1 MWSDGMPLTISYL
14 NIPNEQQ
21 PAKRFQETTKI
32 DPDSD
37 LDEDSSQFGQNTDL
51 YESEKV
57 DVNGDCF
64 IWSTNA
70 LVFNAWLPIN
80 CSRKVNRP
88 FIVCENK
95 LVMNRTNNFYKRS
108 QFQCNPRYIEYNE
121 YCIRISKSLSN
132 RQITLF
138 SQKSTLDA
146 VLIRLLSAWT
156 MPLYVGQKRQTIYVV
171 KWHGNNNCE
180 CYTSVDTFYMENK
193 AWKSDKNCTCSINY
207 PSLIVVPQIETI
219 IPRHLFSCE
228 DNIFKQ
234 RMYLCD
240 GEDDCPRRDDER
252 SCFHICSN
260 HSDCTKGC
268 LSPICNC
275 KQLYHQCT
283 FGGCVHQ
290 TFVCDGVVHCP
301 ADDSDELMCQ
311 YQLSKKTPRKRL
323 FHDASSWCNS
333 FSNESYPNN
342 EICLLTRDKYG
353 VTEHCSNTEHLR
365 YCVDFRC
372 PNHYKC
378 FASYC
383 IPLHMVCDGIEDC
396 PTGQDEDHCEGF
408 ACQGYFQCKGTH
420 LCLHLSYLCDGVV
433 DCYLYNDDELYCDS
447 FQYPKGCESIGLT
460 VTCISVFLESLQSI
474 SKQGTAK
481 AIILTSSIVND
492 ATTEIL
498 LSKFPLALVLNLTDT
513 RFVQNIHPW
522 AFRHLSQLRVL
533 DLTNVSIS
541 IDKDN
546 SFRDMDSLKHLY
558 FIRTLT
564 STIYANVFQ
573 LPNLLS
579 LCLQHSTIQHI
590 EDGAFCFLL
599 NLRKLD
605 LSYNKLKHLRAFG
618 CLYGLHILDI
628 SNNKLAIIDDTA
640 LENIAVV
647 RFSNHIAFCCYL
659 KFNVSCEVDKRTVS
673 KVEIQ
678 NECQSILS
686 RHTWMKVMYAF
697 MGFTST
703 LLSIALAVKIVLS
716 KGGISKKTSRYIAA
730 IAISDALNGIYLLIV
745 LITDVV
751 NELLTGRIVL
761 RKYLLAILYLMGT
774 IPKASIIITQFEHLL
789 MTVGMYIATCHIFY
803 DYEPYIRVARFILW
817 IVCVSYCIIDIA
829 LLRHVFVRFSI
840 IWHPYQMTDFSIGD
854 ILSGVLIAGY
864 ELAIFAI
871 IVVLCMCIYRTVS
884 RNEQKMK
891 VNRKP
896 KQRLVAQKLIR
907 LSIGRMVITL
917 LSVSLI
923 VLLKYHLGLSG
934 IVKQLLIAFIVPSS
948 SIVNFG
954 MFYKYGQ
961 SQ

>member
-1 MWSDGMPLTISYL
+1 MWSDGMPLTISYF

-21 PAKRFQETTKI
+21 PAKRFQETTVI
-32 DPDSD
+32 DPHSD
-37 LDEDSSQFGQNTDL
+37 PDEDSSYFGQNTDL
-51 YESEKV
+51 YDSEKV
-57 DVNGDCF
+57 DVNKDCF

-88 FIVCENK
+88 FVVCENK
-95 LVMNRTNNFYKRS
+95 LVMNRTKNFYKRS
-108 QFQCNPRYIEYNE
+108 QFQCNSRYIEYNE
-121 YCIRISKSLSN
+121 YCIRISKSVSN
-132 RQITLF
+132 SQTTRF

-146 VLIRLLSAWT
+146 VLMRLLSAWT
-156 MPLYVGQKRQTIYVV
+156 MPLYISQKRQTIYVV

-193 AWKSDKNCTCSINY
+193 AWRSDKKCTCSINY
-207 PSLIVVPQIETI
+207 PSLIIVPQIKTI
-219 IPRHLFSCE
+219 IPNHLFSCE
-228 DNIFKQ
+228 DNNFKQ
-234 RMYLCD
+234 RIYLCD

-268 LSPICNC
+268 ISPSCIC

-290 TFVCDGVVHCP
+290 TFVCDGIVQCF
-301 ADDSDELMCQ
+301 ADDSDELRCQ
-311 YQLSKKTPRKRL
+311 YQLSRNTQKKR
-323 FHDASSWCNS
+323 FGNDAVSLCNS
-333 FSNESYPNN
+333 FSNENYPNN
-342 EICLLTRDKYG
+342 EICLLTRDQYG

-365 YCVDFRC
+365 FCVDFRC

-378 FASYC
+378 FESYC
-383 IPLHMVCDGIEDC
+383 IPLHLVCDGIKDC
-396 PTGQDEDHCEGF
+396 PTGQDEEHCERF
-408 ACQGYFQCKGTH
+408 TCQGYFQCKGTH
-420 LCLHLSYLCDGVV
+420 LCLHLNYLCDGVV
-433 DCYLYNDDELYCDS
+433 DCYLYSDDELYCDS

-460 VTCISVFLESLQSI
+460 VTCISVFIESLQSI

-492 ATTEIL
+492 AMKNIL
-498 LSKFPLALVLNLTDT
+498 LSRFSFTLMLNLTDT
-513 RFVQNIHPW
+513 LFVQNIHPR
-522 AFRHLSQLRVL
+522 AFRYLSQLRVL

-541 IDKDN
+541 IDRDN
-546 SFRDMDSLKHLY
+546 SFRDMYPLKHLHL
-558 FIRTLT
+558 IRTLT
-564 STIYANVFQ
+564 STIYANTFQ
-573 LPNLLS
+573 LPSLLS
-579 LCLQHSTIQHI
+579 LYLQHSRIQHI

-605 LSYNKLKHLRAFG
+605 LSYNKIKYLRAFG
-618 CLYGLHILDI
+618 CFYGLDILDI
-628 SNNKLAIIDDTA
+628 SNNKLVIVDDTA

-659 KFNVSCEVDKRTVS
+659 ILNASCEVDKRTVS
-673 KVEIQ
+673 TVEIQ

-686 RHTWMKVMYAF
+686 RHIWLKVMYAF
-697 MGFTST
+697 IGFTST
-703 LLSIALAVKIVLS
+703 LLSIALIVKILLS
-716 KGGISKKTSRYIAA
+716 KGGLSKKTSRYIAA
-730 IAISDALNGIYLLIV
+730 IAISDTLNGIYLLIV

-761 RKYLLAILYLMGT
+761 RKYLLGILYLIGT

-789 MTVGMYIATCHIFY
+789 MTVGMYMATCHIFS
-803 DYEPYIRVARFILW
+803 DYEPYIRVAHFILW
-817 IVCVSYCIIDIA
+817 IVCVSYSIIDIV
-829 LLRHVFVRFSI
+829 LLRHALLRFSI
-840 IWHPYQMTDFSIGD
+840 IWHPYQMTDFSTGD

-864 ELAIFAI
+864 ELATFSI
-871 IVVLCMCIYRTVS
+871 ILVLCTRIYKTVS

-907 LSIGRMVITL
+907 LSVGRVVITL

-923 VLLKYHLGLSG
+923 VLLKCHFGLSST
-934 IVKQLLIAFIVPSS
+934 VKQVLIAFIVPSS
-948 SIVNFG
+948 TIVNFG